1 MRWAFLL
8 SLVGV
13 VAIVSVPTA
22 AAAESMPL
30 LVDVAW
36 LKARLGDPGVRIV
49 DMVTDPRGYD
59 RGHIAG
65 AVYLNIE
72 DARIAVPEGGF
83 RLPTAAEGA
92 RLLGAL
98 GIAPGTH
105 VVIYDD
111 TGGLHASRLFFTL
124 EVLGHG
130 QASIL
135 DGGIQAWQRAGQ
147 PVTTQRPAISV
158 SVYHPT
164 VRPGRVAS
172 AESIVSRL
180 KDPKVVV
187 VDARSA
193 EEYSGRDVRAQRGG
207 HIPGAVSLDW
217 RAHLRPDLTLKS
229 LDELRTLYVSRSVT
243 PDKTVVAYCQTFH
256 RASHTYFVLR
266 LLGYPAVEGYD
277 RSWAE
282 WGNRPDL
289 PVAR

>member
-1 MRWAFLL
+1 MRLALFL
-8 SLVGV
+8 SLLGMM
-13 VAIVSVPTA
+13 AIVSAPARVGA
-22 AAAESMPL
+22 DSVPL

-36 LKARLGDPGVRIV
+36 LKTRLGDPGLRVV
-49 DMVTDPRGYD
+49 DMGTDPRAYD
-59 RGHIAG
+59 RAHIPG

-72 DARIAVPEGGF
+72 DSRIRVPEGGF

-98 GIAPGTH
+98 GIAPTTH

-111 TGGLHASRLFFTL
+111 SGGLHASRLFFTL

-130 QASIL
+130 RVSVL
-135 DGGIQAWQRAGQ
+135 DGGIQAWRRAGQ
-147 PVTTQRPAISV
+147 PVTAQRPAIPV
-158 SVYHPT
+158 AAYQPAVK
-164 VRPGRVAS
+164 PGRVAS
-172 AESIVSRL
+172 AETIAARL
-180 KDPKVVV
+180 KDPTVVI
-187 VDARSA
+187 VDARSD

-217 RAHLRPDLTLKS
+217 RAHLRPDLTLRP
-229 LDELRTLYVSRSVT
+229 LDELRALYVSRGIT

-282 WGNRPDL
+282 WGNRSDL